1 MLSAMSI
8 ADLKVGTTAA
18 FHYGSI
24 PRDAR
29 T

>member
-1 MLSAMSI
+1 MLPAMSI
-8 ADLKVGTTAA
+8 ADLKVGTTTA